1 MVDISIV
8 KGIINQL
15 ITGGHHLAT
24 SAIYPLPL
32 CFCGVFKF
40 IYDADEFG
48 TLSMMLGDDCC
59 NPTATSL

>member
-8 KGIINQL
+8 NGIINQR
-15 ITGGHHLAT
+15 INRGHHLAT

-32 CFCGVFKF
+32 FFCRVFKF
-40 IYDADEFG
+40 IYDADEFE
-48 TLSMMLGDDCC
+48 TLSMMLEDDCC